1 MSMKI
6 LMIALFILLGI
17 MLSLGKWSFLIAGFN
32 TMTKEEKEKYDVMS
46 LCKFMG
52 KLMFIIAFC
61 ITLFTL
67 SDIFMM
73 KILFNIGT
81 VILIVSIIFTIIY
94 ISISQYMKTRLGL
107 KPDEYSKEERKYD
120 ELKKI
125 EKV

>member
-32 TMTKEEKEKYDVMS
+32 TMTKEEKAKYDVMS

-52 KLMFIIAFC
+52 IIAFC

-81 VILIVSIIFTIIY
+81 VILIVSIIFVIIY
-94 ISISQYMKTRLGL
+94 ANTGNRF
-107 KPDEYSKEERKYD
+107 ERKN
-120 ELKKI
+120 
-125 EKV
+125 

>member
-32 TMTKEEKEKYDVMS
+32 TMTKEEKAKYDVMS
-46 LCKFMG
+46 LCKF
-52 KLMFIIAFC
+52 MFIIAFC

-81 VILIVSIIFTIIY
+81 VILIVSIIFVIIY
-94 ISISQYMKTRLGL
+94 ANTGNRF
-107 KPDEYSKEERKYD
+107 ERKN
-120 ELKKI
+120 
-125 EKV
+125 